1 MTARRV
7 RILVVNWQD
16 RENPRAGGAEIHL
29 HEIFGRLA
37 TRGHEVTLL
46 CSGWSGSP
54 AEAYLDGIRI
64 LRTGSRYTFALHAR
78 SAFQDRLDAGRQFD
92 VIVED
97 INKCPLFCKQWS
109 SLPVVALVPH
119 LFGATAFR
127 QEIAPVAAAVWTAE
141 RLMPAAYS
149 EIPILVIS
157 ESTADD
163 LVDRGF
169 RRDRIS
175 VSYPGIDHGFYFPDP
190 RAERFAAPT
199 IVYAGRLQRYK
210 SVDVVLRA
218 LALLRDRGTPIHIR
232 IAGQGED
239 RQRLDSLVDSLAMR
253 DLVTFEGYVTEE
265 EKRELM
271 RRAWANVYPSP
282 KEGWGISNIEA
293 AACGTPSLA
302 SDAPGL
308 RESVVDG
315 VSGYLVPHGDI
326 RKWAEALDRLASDP
340 ALRERLGEGAIGHAA
355 RFTWDQTAE
364 ETEAVLRTV
373 M

>member
-1 MTARRV
+1 V

-37 TRGHEVTLL
+37 ARGHEVTLL
-46 CSGWSGSP
+46 CSGWSGAPS
-54 AEAYLDGIRI
+54 EARLDGIRI
-64 LRTGSRYTFALHAR
+64 VRAGTRYTFALHAF
-78 SAFQDRLDAGRQFD
+78 SAFQDRLDAGREFD

-127 QEIAPVAAAVWTAE
+127 QELAPVAAVVWTAE
-141 RLMPAAYS
+141 KLMPWAYAQ
-149 EIPILVIS
+149 IPVLVIS

-169 RRDRIS
+169 QRSFIS
-175 VSYPGIDHGFYFPDP
+175 VSYPGIDHSFYLPAPVPARFP
-190 RAERFAAPT
+190 EPT
-199 IVYAGRLQRYK
+199 IAYAGRLQRYK

-218 LALLRDRGTPIHIR
+218 VALLRDRGTSVRFR

-239 RQRLDSLVDSLAMR
+239 RQRLESLVESLEVR

-271 RRAWANVYPSP
+271 RRSWAHVYPSP

-315 VSGYLVPHGDI
+315 VSGYLVPHGDVG
-326 RKWAEALDRLASDP
+326 RWAEAIDRLASDRS
-340 ALRERLGEGAIGHAA
+340 LRDGLGAGAIRHAA
-355 RFTWDQTAE
+355 RFTWEQAAN
-364 ETEAVLRTV
+364 ETETVLKTV
-373 M
+373 V

>member
-1 MTARRV
+1 M

-37 TRGHEVTLL
+37 ARGHDVTLL
-46 CSGWSGSP
+46 CSGWTGAP
-54 AEAYLDGIRI
+54 TETRLDGMRVV
-64 LRTGSRYTFALHAR
+64 RAGTRYTFALHAL
-78 SAFQDRLDAGRQFD
+78 SAFKDRLEAGREFD

-127 QEIAPVAAAVWTAE
+127 QELPPVAAVVWTAE
-141 RLMPAAYS
+141 KLMPAAYA
-149 EIPILVIS
+149 EIPVLVIS
-157 ESTADD
+157 ESTSDD
-163 LVDRGF
+163 LVERGF
-169 RRDRIS
+169 QRDRIS
-175 VSYPGIDHGFYFPDP
+175 VSYPGIDHGFFRPAQFSE
-190 RAERFAAPT
+190 RLAEPT

-210 SVDVVLRA
+210 SVDIVLRA
-218 LALLRDRGTPIHIR
+218 LALLRDRGAAVQFR

-239 RQRLDSLVDSLAMR
+239 RQRLETLVDSLALR
-253 DLVTFEGYVTEE
+253 DLVTFAGYVTEE

-271 RRAWANVYPSP
+271 RRAWAHVYPSP

-308 RESVVDG
+308 RESVLDG
-315 VSGYLVPHGDI
+315 VSGYLVPHGDVE
-326 RKWAEALDRLASDP
+326 KWADAIGRLAADP
-340 ALRERLGEGAIGHAA
+340 ALRDRLGQGAIGHAA
-355 RFTWDQTAE
+355 RFTWDQTAD
-364 ETEAVLRTV
+364 ETEAVLRKV
-373 M
+373 V

>member
-1 MTARRV
+1 M
-7 RILVVNWQD
+7 VNWQD

-37 TRGHEVTLL
+37 ARGHEVTLL
-46 CSGWSGSP
+46 CSGWDGAPS
-54 AEAYLDGIRI
+54 ETRLDGIRV
-64 LRTGSRYTFALHAR
+64 LRAGTRYTFALHAR
-78 SAFQDRLDAGRQFD
+78 AAFQDRLDAGRDFD

-127 QEIAPVAAAVWTAE
+127 QELAPVAAVVWTAE
-141 RLMPAAYS
+141 KLMPAAYS
-149 EIPILVIS
+149 EIPVLVIS

-163 LVDRGF
+163 LVKRGF
-169 RRDRIS
+169 RRGRIS
-175 VSYPGIDHGFYFPDP
+175 VSYPGIDHRFFFPDP
-190 RAERFAAPT
+190 GAERFHEPT
-199 IVYAGRLQRYK
+199 IIYAGRLQRYK
-210 SVDVVLRA
+210 SVDIVLRA
-218 LALLRDRGTPIHIR
+218 LAQLRDRGTPVRFR

-239 RQRLDSLVDSLAMR
+239 RQRLESLADSLALG
-253 DLVTFEGYVTEE
+253 DLVTFAGYVTEE

-271 RRAWANVYPSP
+271 RRAWAHVYPSP

-315 VSGYLVPHGDI
+315 LSGYLVPHGDVE
-326 RKWAEALDRLASDP
+326 KWAEAIGRLASDP
-340 ALRERLGEGAIGHAA
+340 ALRDRLGEGAIGHAA
-355 RFTWDQTAE
+355 RFTWDQTAD
-364 ETEAVLRTV
+364 ETEAVLQTV
-373 M
+373 V

>member
-1 MTARRV
+1 M

-37 TRGHEVTLL
+37 DRGHEVTLL
-46 CSGWSGSP
+46 CSGWAGASD
-54 AEAYLDGIRI
+54 ETELDGIRI
-64 LRTGSRYTFALHAR
+64 VRTGSRYTFALHAR
-78 SAFQDRLDAGRQFD
+78 SAFQDRLEGGQEFD

-97 INKCPLFCKQWS
+97 VNKCPLFCSYWS
-109 SLPVVALVPH
+109 STPVVTLIPH

-127 QEIAPVAAAVWTAE
+127 QELPPVATVVWAAE
-141 RLMPAAYS
+141 KLMPAAYRNS
-149 EIPILVIS
+149 PILVIS

-169 RRDRIS
+169 RRQKIE
-175 VSYPGIDHGFYFPDP
+175 VSYPGIDHDFYTVDSSVP
-190 RAERFAAPT
+190 RFEKPT
-199 IVYAGRLQRYK
+199 LVYAGRLQRYK
-210 SVDVVLRA
+210 SLDVVLKA
-218 LALLRDRGTPIHIR
+218 LALLRDSGFGVRFH

-239 RQRLDSLVDSLAMR
+239 RGRLESLTETLGLG
-253 DLVTFEGYVTEE
+253 DLVSLLGYITEE
-265 EKRELM
+265 DKRELM
-271 RRAWANVYPSP
+271 RRAWANVYPSQ

-315 VSGYLVPHGDI
+315 RSGFLIPHGNVEQ
-326 RKWAEALDRLASDP
+326 WADRIALLCGDSR
-340 ALRERLGEGAIGHAA
+340 LRERLGAGAIKHAA
-355 RFTWDQTAE
+355 RFTWEETAD
-364 ETEAVLRTV
+364 ETEALIRTAI
-373 M
+373 